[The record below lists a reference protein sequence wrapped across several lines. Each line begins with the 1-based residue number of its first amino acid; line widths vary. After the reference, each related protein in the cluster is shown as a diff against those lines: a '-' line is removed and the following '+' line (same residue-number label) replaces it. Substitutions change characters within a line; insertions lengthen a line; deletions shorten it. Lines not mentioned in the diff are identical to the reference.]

1 MSLHG
6 SLHDEI
12 LAFDRAR
19 AAGRAAAAPSPGGK
33 VVAVVSSEAIT
44 TAPGGGIA
52 ARLGLAVDDVVVV
65 AVPGPRVQRADGE
78 VARSICL
85 AVAWSGARSVV
96 ILANESS
103 PFRSPSFGV
112 PGPAPSGE
120 SFPTVNDLVRHSAA
134 QLRASVWLPRGTA
147 VLGFIATA
155 GGTLESAVSGEPSGA
170 SSTISQPGPVSF
182 FGSGPVANLMTAPDP
197 IDHTPEWVP
206 PPPVAGGPTLA
217 GPPRGPVPSL
227 AAGPIPSLGAM
238 PASGPSPSLG
248 SLAGA
253 VGAIPSIVP
262 PPPPI
267 APPALSR
274 PLALDAPAALEPP
287 PRPVAPEGPSILN
300 RHSEFG
306 GHVPSILDTPIPDSR
321 PEPRQEQRQRPRQE
335 PRLEPAP
342 QPRTEQRRQPPP
354 PPPPA
359 PPPLP
364 RSAPEGDL
372 SDDPFERAEKIL
384 ERLRR
389 ERRK

>member
-1 MSLHG
+1 M

-19 AAGRAAAAPSPGGK
+19 AAGRPAPAPAAGGK

-65 AVPGPRVQRADGE
+65 AVPGPRVQRSDGE
-78 VARSICL
+78 VARAVCL
-85 AVAWSGARSVV
+85 AAAWCGARAVV
-96 ILANESS
+96 LVASEST

-147 VLGFIATA
+147 VIGFVATP
-155 GGTLESAVSGEPSGA
+155 GGTLESAVSGESSGA
-170 SSTISQPGPVSF
+170 SATISQPGPVSF

-227 AAGPIPSLGAM
+227 APGPMPSLGAM
-238 PASGPSPSLG
+238 PVSGPSPSLG

-253 VGAIPSIVP
+253 VGAMPSIVP

-274 PLALDAPAALEPP
+274 PLALDAPSAPEPP
-287 PRPVAPEGPSILN
+287 PRPVAPEGASILN

-306 GHVPSILDTPIPDSR
+306 GHVPSILDTPVPERR
-321 PEPRQEQRQRPRQE
+321 PEPRQEQRPKPRQE
-335 PRLEPAP
+335 PRL
-342 QPRTEQRRQPPP
+342 QPPP
-354 PPPPA
+354 PPPPPPPSPRPA

-364 RSAPEGDL
+364 RSAPDADL
-372 SDDPFERAEKIL
+372 GDDPFERAEKIL